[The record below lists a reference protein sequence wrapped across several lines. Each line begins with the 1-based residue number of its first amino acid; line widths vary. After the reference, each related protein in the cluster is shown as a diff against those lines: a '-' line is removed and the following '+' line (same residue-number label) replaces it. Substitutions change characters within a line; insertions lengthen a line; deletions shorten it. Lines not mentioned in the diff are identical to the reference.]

1 MDSKVPVDHNQA
13 KAHPCLGRGNNHDR
27 AHVLQS
33 PCRTVHTSFRPEFTS
48 AGL

>member
-13 KAHPCLGRGNNHDR
+13 KARPCLGRGNNHDR
-27 AHVLQS
+27 ARVLQS
-33 PCRTVHTSFRPEFTS
+33 PYGTVHTSFRLDFTS